1 MKIAFIVSGILRI
14 HYLHTHYAMH
24 NFGNYAASCKL
35 ISYFDAFLLKCKL
48 LYRNTQAISENNKI
62 SWFML

>member
-1 MKIAFIVSGILRI
+1 MKIAFNIVSGILRI

-24 NFGNYAASCKL
+24 NFGKL

-48 LYRNTQAISENNKI
+48 LYSEI
-62 SWFML
+62 IIQLYIYMIV

>member
-1 MKIAFIVSGILRI
+1 MKIAFIVSGILQI

-48 LYRNTQAISENNKI
+48 LYSEI
-62 SWFML
+62 IIQLYIYMIV